1 MVPTAVLTMT
11 GKLKHSEDEA
21 VLSSP
26 EEEVLNG
33 TFPVLIGHPE
43 SWGSDR
49 GQVLLREL
57 QSRNMIQLNFID
69 EMHQES
75 LQILALSKPNSN
87 NSWFDYIMGG

>member
-1 MVPTAVLTMT
+1 MT
-11 GKLKHSEDEA
+11 GKLKHSEDQA

-26 EEEVLNG
+26 EKEVLDG

-49 GQVLLREL
+49 GQVLLRDL
-57 QSRNMIQLNFID
+57 QSRNMIQLNFVD

-75 LQILALSKPNSN
+75 LQI
-87 NSWFDYIMGG
+87 